1 MTTGSGSFLRK
12 GPKADTWTKTNRCAK
27 QKLSRP
33 IIQVSSAE
41 KLACTCWNF
50 QRKQRMPL
58 QQWWLALKLVN
69 SQGFSGLEQCLWQLE
84 QALWSTSAFFS
95 VEISP
100 EEWIQ
105 RCISS
110 NYGNM
115 CMSIYTVHGAVWN
128 WPWTKKRCLKSSK
141 NPNYCCRFSA
151 RARSTA
157 IKLCYLF
164 IIIVSSRP
172 A

>member
-1 MTTGSGSFLRK
+1 
-12 GPKADTWTKTNRCAK
+12 
-27 QKLSRP
+27 
-33 IIQVSSAE
+33 
-41 KLACTCWNF
+41 
-50 QRKQRMPL
+50 MPL

-84 QALWSTSAFFS
+84 QALWSTSAFFFP

-128 WPWTKKRCLKSSK
+128 WPWTKKRWLKSRE

-151 RARSTA
+151 RVRSTA
-157 IKLCYLF
+157 IKLCHFNIYHYCFKPPCIIPHVVQDVHNSTTNVLCFVLF
-164 IIIVSSRP
+164 FFTICQGQFPNRGKLIHAFIQGEQTSVLL
-172 A
+172 